1 MCVCVGVW
9 VCVRRVGWERHEARE
24 EEVGV
29 GVGGW
34 LAGYR
39 YWCSRGGARGRPH
52 DLVETDTK
60 TQLLSFPLKMADRLF
75 LSFIVLENL
84 FPFSFALWLQGGE
97 DNTVV
102 RYWHGAQR
110 LWYSQK
116 ISDNSNAN

>member
-1 MCVCVGVW
+1 M
-9 VCVRRVGWERHEARE
+9 RARVGRGGVVWGV
-24 EEVGV
+24 VG
-29 GVGGW
+29 GGGW

-97 DNTVV
+97 DNIVV
-102 RYWHGAQR
+102 RYWHGVQR
-110 LWYSQK
+110 LCVEFSHSVWLNSFLNEILNVFYS
-116 ISDNSNAN
+116 S